1 MSTQLDAQIADMAE
15 DIGAS
20 ITAALAPVRNK
31 RGPTKPAT
39 YAAHLRAAGYLVIP
53 PRTSRWR
60 RLVIAWRG
68 AT

>member
-1 MSTQLDAQIADMAE
+1 MNTHLDAQIADVTAE
-15 DIGAS
+15 LTAS
-20 ITAALAPVRNK
+20 IAAALAPVRTK